1 MASSGLGGR
10 AREPVSTRGAKPP
23 QGDRA
28 TVSSVRV
35 ERFLLAPAALRLAR
49 ADRATLG
56 GPAIDRA
63 LMLGLA
69 ATALALDLFRL
80 PGTSLWADELV
91 SAELASQSWPVFWQF
106 ITQQEPHMAL
116 YYLLLHVWLIVMG
129 AFGIN
134 ADELAVR
141 APSFFFAILGVA
153 MVFAIGRRFGGRIV
167 GVVAA
172 ALYLL
177 NFIQLTKARE
187 ARSYSLETF
196 LVCVGWYALL
206 VAIGESD
213 RRRWWIVYPVVMILG
228 MYAHPLA
235 ALILASQV
243 VAFIGLLILPTEW
256 RDRARRSIRS
266 MVISVGLICVAL
278 LPMALFFVRH
288 GSTNAW
294 LPPAGAAA
302 VLRAVWNV
310 AGHDVVY
317 ALLLGG
323 AAIAAMAV
331 TARAIGGPRPS
342 QNIAPAIALTCWLCV
357 PIAISYALTQ
367 PVLNLHLFSWTY
379 LLMVVPALCLLAATT
394 VAGVRAPRRRLAA
407 AVALIVAASVATPL
421 YSFPPTQDFRT
432 AMQWVADRWESGDGL
447 VSTTWSATLATGYYT
462 RIGVLPSAVSV
473 GSPAGWDWPAPRE
486 RPLDESAVAGY
497 AAAHSRV
504 FLLSAL
510 LMGDTANTVQ
520 EVTTFEG
527 MFDRAYHLVDQIVV
541 ESKDGSLTVRLYE
554 TSRRGESP

>member
-1 MASSGLGGR
+1 MR
-10 AREPVSTRGAKPP
+10 I
-23 QGDRA
+23 
-28 TVSSVRV
+28 
-35 ERFLLAPAALRLAR
+35 ERFLLAPAAVRPAR
-49 ADRATLG
+49 TDRATLG
-56 GPAIDRA
+56 GPAIDRV

-91 SAELASQSWPVFWQF
+91 SVELASQSWPVFWQF
-106 ITQQEPHMAL
+106 MSQHEPHMAL

-129 AFGIN
+129 AIGIT
-134 ADELAVR
+134 ADELVVR
-141 APSFFFAILGVA
+141 APSVFFAVLAVA
-153 MVFAIGRRFGGRIV
+153 MVFVIGRRFGGRIV

-206 VAIGESD
+206 MAIGESD
-213 RRRWWIVYPVVMILG
+213 RRRWWIVYLVAMTLG
-228 MYAHPLA
+228 IYAHLLA
-235 ALILASQV
+235 ALILAAQI
-243 VAFIGLLILPTEW
+243 VAFAGLLILPTEW

-266 MVISVGLICVAL
+266 MVMSVGFICVAL
-278 LPMALFFVRH
+278 LPMVVWFVAH

-331 TARAIGGPRPS
+331 TARGIRGPRSS
-342 QNIAPAIALTCWLCV
+342 QTIAPAIALTCWLCV

-367 PVLNLHLFSWTY
+367 PYLNLHLFSWTY
-379 LLMVVPALCLLAATT
+379 LVMVVPALCLLAA
-394 VAGVRAPRRRLAA
+394 VAVVALRSPRGRLAA
-407 AVALIVAASVATPL
+407 AVALIVAASIATPL

-462 RIGVLPSAVSV
+462 RIGVLPSAVSD
-473 GSPAGWDWPAPRE
+473 GSPTGWDWPAPRE
-486 RPLDESAVAGY
+486 RPLDETAVAGY
-497 AAAHSRV
+497 AAARSRV
-504 FLLSAL
+504 FVLSGLLL
-510 LMGDTANTVQ
+510 GDTASTKE
-520 EVTTFEG
+520 EVTTLEG
-527 MFDRAYHLVDQIVV
+527 TFDRLYHLVDQIAV

-554 TSRRGESP
+554 TRRRGESP